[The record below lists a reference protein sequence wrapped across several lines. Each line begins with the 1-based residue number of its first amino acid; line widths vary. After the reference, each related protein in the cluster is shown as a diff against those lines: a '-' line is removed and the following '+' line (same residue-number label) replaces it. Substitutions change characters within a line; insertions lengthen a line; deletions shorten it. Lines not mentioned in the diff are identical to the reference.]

1 MSVRGVDHVDL
12 AVSDVER
19 SLAFYLG
26 MLGPLGLAVEGRF
39 QTYRE
44 TEEVVYLGFGQDH
57 IPGVPAESRLGL
69 RRADGG
75 EHTYYGVGIEH
86 LAFAVESD
94 EEVDGAYQRC
104 LDMEAKIHCPPED
117 EPDLPGYYAF
127 FVFDPDGIRIEVCHH
142 PDAVRKEWDAGEHR
156 EVKPHRPDP

>member
-1 MSVRGVDHVDL
+1 MSPRGVDHIDL

-39 QTYRE
+39 ETYRE
-44 TEEVVYLGFGQDH
+44 TEEVVYLGFGQEH
-57 IPGVPAESRLGL
+57 VPGAQPETRLGL
-69 RRADGG
+69 RKADGG
-75 EHTYYGVGIEH
+75 EHTYYAVGIEH
-86 LAFAVESD
+86 LAFGVESP
-94 EEVDGAYQRC
+94 EEVDEAYQRC
-104 LDMEAKIHCPPED
+104 LAMDARIHCPPEE

-142 PDAVRKEWDAGEHR
+142 PDQVRKEWDAGEHL
-156 EVKPHRPDP
+156 EAGPHRPSD